1 MLLCSTTGRASM
13 GPLILTAVAAAF
25 FAKGVVIGLAI
36 GGAAAACA
44 CRKACP
50 PAGRESPKG
59 DRAEAQQD

>member
-1 MLLCSTTGRASM
+1 M

-25 FAKGVVIGLAI
+25 LAKGVVIGLAI

>member
-1 MLLCSTTGRASM
+1 M

-25 FAKGVVIGLAI
+25 LAKGVVIGLAI

-50 PAGRESPKG
+50 PTGRESPKG
-59 DRAEAQQD
+59 DRAEGQQD